1 MMEKQ
6 PSAQNP
12 DTGSDIPEPRTI
24 ATGIE
29 PEVADA
35 GKPVVRRNPPL
46 LVNLGINVAL
56 PAIIMGQLSSEHRLG
71 PVAALV
77 VALAL
82 PLGYGLWELVRH
94 RRFNAFSIIGLV
106 SLVLTGGVSLLHLPL
121 EWVVVKEAGV
131 PLLIGL
137 VLTGS
142 ELTPWPLATLFLGQ
156 FIDLARIE
164 AGFADKGKA
173 KLFHRTFRGAAM
185 AFGASFFISA
195 ALNYILATTML
206 KSEPGTAAFVS
217 ELGRMTAFSLPAI
230 MVPMFIVTFSIFFF
244 IIWSIRRHTD
254 LEVED
259 AFRS

>member
-1 MMEKQ
+1 M
-6 PSAQNP
+6 
-12 DTGSDIPEPRTI
+12 
-24 ATGIE
+24 
-29 PEVADA
+29 
-35 GKPVVRRNPPL
+35 L
-46 LVNLGINVAL
+46 LNLGINVAL

-71 PVAALV
+71 PILALII
-77 VALAL
+77 ALSL

-94 RRFNAFSIIGLV
+94 RHFNAFSIIGLV

-121 EWVVVKEAGV
+121 EWVVAKEAGV

-142 ELTPWPLATLFLGQ
+142 ELTRWPLATLFLGQ
-156 FIDLARIE
+156 FIDLPRIE
-164 AGFADKGKA
+164 AGFANKGKA
-173 KLFHRTFRGAAM
+173 RLFHRTFRGAAM

-195 ALNYILATTML
+195 ALNYVLAITML
-206 KSEPGTAAFVS
+206 KSEPGTAAFVG

>member
-6 PSAQNP
+6 PSEQNR
-12 DTGSDIPEPRTI
+12 DIEPGTHEPTTV
-24 ATGIE
+24 ATGVE
-29 PEVADA
+29 PEMPAA
-35 GKPVVRRNPPL
+35 GKSEVRHNPPL
-46 LVNLGINVAL
+46 LLNLGINVAL

-71 PVAALV
+71 PV
-77 VALAL
+77 VALIIALSL
-82 PLGYGLWELVRH
+82 PLGYGLWELARH

-142 ELTPWPLATLFLGQ
+142 ELTRWPLATLFLGQ

-164 AGFADKGKA
+164 AGFAGKGKER
-173 KLFHRTFRGAAM
+173 LFHRTFRGAAM

-244 IIWSIRRHTD
+244 LIWSIQRHTD
-254 LEVED
+254 LKVED